1 MTILA
6 KTFLPAKTIFVSP
19 VFTMEKTGFSTVWQ
33 KPANLV
39 SQALRCNKYCI
50 SAYTVFGCKNQDRDD
65 PCFKQTKSY
74 AVLNVNNNIM
84 DMR

>member
-39 SQALRCNKYCI
+39 SVSSHFAQSHFAQSQFAQWVTVRGLR
-50 SAYTVFGCKNQDRDD
+50 VGVRG
-65 PCFKQTKSY
+65 
-74 AVLNVNNNIM
+74 
-84 DMR
+84 